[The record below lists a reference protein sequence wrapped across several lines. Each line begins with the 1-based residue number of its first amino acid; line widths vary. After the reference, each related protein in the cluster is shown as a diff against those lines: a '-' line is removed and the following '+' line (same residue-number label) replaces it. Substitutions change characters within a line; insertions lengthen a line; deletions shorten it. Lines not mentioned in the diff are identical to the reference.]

1 MAEKLL
7 TALELKV
14 MNLLWDKEKAFV
26 KELIDAWD
34 EEPKPA
40 YNTLSTVVRILEEKG
55 FAAHEAYG
63 RTHRYFPAVTR
74 AEYQRRALG
83 SVIRNVFS
91 GSVTDLIST
100 ISQEESLSPE
110 EVDELKKL
118 IEKYE

>member
-1 MAEKLL
+1 MSEKLL

-14 MNLLWDKEKAFV
+14 MNLLWEKEKAFIKDLV
-26 KELIDAWD
+26 DSWD
-34 EEPKPA
+34 EEPRPA

-55 FAAHEAYG
+55 FIGHEAFG
-63 RTHRYFPAVTR
+63 RTHRYFPSVTKS
-74 AEYQRRALG
+74 EYQRRALG

-100 ISQEESLSPE
+100 ISADEQLSPGE
-110 EVDELKKL
+110 IDELKKL